1 MTLMTGSLCRPGLL
15 LPVIKYLVF
24 FNTFVFANSIFFATQ
39 FGRRSCF
46 FSRTGFQ
53 GWVPISWWVS
63 DCLLSPPLIY
73 HFLLK
78 TYMPSLTRNRRPC
91 ILQLGTLVP
100 SSRELPCR

>member
-1 MTLMTGSLCRPGLL
+1 MQLKAAMLCRPGLL

-39 FGRRSCF
+39 FGRHSCF

-63 DCLLSPPLIY
+63 ACLSLGHHSLPTSFTDNSPRKGLVGSYP
-73 HFLLK
+73 
-78 TYMPSLTRNRRPC
+78 PS
-91 ILQLGTLVP
+91 
-100 SSRELPCR
+100 